1 LNNIIAY
8 PEAPHRSGGR
18 RGRRVDPLLAEIVDA
33 LVHYRGQ
40 AHRDLIC
47 DYVASIRACR
57 AIKASAGLR
66 SEVIAAFHAH
76 LDAMAI
82 ARQPRALVAL
92 PFGEGSHR
100 WGLSAE
106 GARLFE
112 GRLSLTRWA

>member
-1 LNNIIAY
+1 MDNVIAY
-8 PEAPHRSGGR
+8 PASPRRSGR
-18 RGRRVDPLLAEIVDA
+18 KRGKVDPLIAEIVDA

-40 AHRDLIC
+40 AHRDLVC
-47 DYVASIRACR
+47 DHVASMRAGLS
-57 AIKASAGLR
+57 IKASAGLR
-66 SEVIAAFHAH
+66 TEVIAAFHGH
-76 LDAMAI
+76 LETMAA
-82 ARQPRALVAL
+82 ARQPRPLVEL